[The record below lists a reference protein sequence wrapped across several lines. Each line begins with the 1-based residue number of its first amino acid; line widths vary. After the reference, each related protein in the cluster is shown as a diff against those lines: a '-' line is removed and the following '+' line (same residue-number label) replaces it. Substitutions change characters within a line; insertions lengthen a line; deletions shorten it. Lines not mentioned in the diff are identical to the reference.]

1 MPSPQKPADSSSA
14 DSPPAPP
21 EPVEDSARGGAS
33 DRRSTAAAWA
43 AGVGFAVAA
52 VAVAAVVWVV
62 VSGPAMRFVT
72 ASGDS
77 DLDAS
82 IRDAADAVH
91 RTLAERPVSAGEATR
106 TGSAPLW
113 LLDALEY
120 RTGLTWRTPDTTG
133 GGWALQPD
141 DGPTIIR
148 VQLIVPANG
157 AADPSP
163 AAANRS
169 LTASWVAPTALPVR
183 VHAQDADGG
192 WACAIVVAAA
202 RHSPVEPL
210 TAAAA
215 AQRAAEGDLDPLLYD
230 RLKGIW
236 YDAGRRIDADPG
248 GVSHCSP
255 TLPEPQSLPADVY
268 GNHQIT
274 GRTTG
279 FEPLPVSDVAWN
291 IPAHP
296 HPDGGGA
303 IPAAAWQRATPPAP

>member
-14 DSPPAPP
+14 NISPAPP
-21 EPVEDSARGGAS
+21 EPVEDSAAGGAS
-33 DRRSTAAAWA
+33 DRRGTAAAWA
-43 AGVGFAVAA
+43 IGIGLAVAA

-72 ASGDS
+72 AAGDS
-77 DLDAS
+77 HLDAS

-91 RTLAERPVSAGEATR
+91 YTLAERPVTADEATR
-106 TGSAPLW
+106 TGTAPPW

-133 GGWALQPD
+133 DGWALQLD
-141 DGPTIIR
+141 DTPTTIR
-148 VQLIVPANG
+148 VQLIHPTET
-157 AADPSP
+157 ADPTPASP
-163 AAANRS
+163 DRAP
-169 LTASWVAPTALPVR
+169 TASWASPAALPVR
-183 VHAQDADGG
+183 VHAQNSDGD
-192 WACAIVVAAA
+192 WACALIVVAT
-202 RHSPVEPL
+202 RHNPIEPL
-210 TAAAA
+210 TPAAA
-215 AQRAAEGDLDPLLYD
+215 AQHAAEGDLDVLLYD